1 MLLLPPSNKDHL
13 SEKRILFFANLPVAP
28 FFKCPT
34 TFLDF
39 GIQTVFC
46 LLGFL
51 VLFTHEEFHQF
62 QGSICLCIRGDL
74 WHKCRFEFQDDKEKM
89 PKNATDEKEAA
100 VSRYELF
107 TAISCYVVSLHS
119 TQNLF
124 FSNPPFSFGV
134 LSKYLV

>member
-39 GIQTVFC
+39 RIKTVFC

-51 VLFTHEEFHQF
+51 VLFT
-62 QGSICLCIRGDL
+62 R
-74 WHKCRFEFQDDKEKM
+74 RFEFQDDKEKM

-100 VSRYELF
+100 ISRYKLF
-107 TAISCYVVSLHS
+107 TAISCYVVI
-119 TQNLF
+119 LF
-124 FSNPPFSFGV
+124 RFKSSFYSKLVFS
-134 LSKYLV
+134 